1 MTADSG
7 PDPCPHCEAND
18 AEKLVSR
25 FQRGRTEDDRM
36 DEMADRIEGMG
47 EPDSPREMRE
57 LMREMGSAMDDDMSD
72 EMEAM
77 FEADMAENGDDE

>member
-1 MTADSG
+1 
-7 PDPCPHCEAND
+7 
-18 AEKLVSR
+18 
-25 FQRGRTEDDRM
+25 M